1 MTRLWS
7 NPGFVVLAVP
17 GTSRITWMQIL
28 HIFLIQSQL
37 ILSPFQEVSVD
48 ESQKRF
54 LEQGESHQWG
64 STRDQQECTFN
75 DTKSI
80 TNRKPPEKYTDI
92 LIGMEKHQVAQ
103 VLML

>member
-7 NPGFVVLAVP
+7 NPGFEVLAVP
-17 GTSRITWMQIL
+17 GTSRITSMQIL
-28 HIFLIQSQL
+28 HIFLFRCQL
-37 ILSPFQEVSVD
+37 ILSPFQEVWVD

-64 STRDQQECTFN
+64 STRDQQECTFK

-80 TNRKPPEKYTDI
+80 D
-92 LIGMEKHQVAQ
+92 Q
-103 VLML
+103 